1 MPGKPPADFIA
12 ITDEMSTAQLERSLG
27 PMREKAQSGDRI
39 AQDIVGWTE
48 DVLKERARTDN
59 QPVIGADGHSYTQ
72 REYREKR
79 ERDNAD
85 AALGAMTGNFASA
98 VVFKLTGDAHLA
110 ELAGGL
116 FSAAGG
122 TAKGYNENRQMSA
135 PDPAPTSPPSGS
147 PPRRE
152 VEPPSGSDES
162 SSNGSGSG
170 DGSGAGSAA
179 AQNTGG
185 GLDLEW
191 ITWAD
196 VLAFAEAVFGLPD
209 DVVAAAREL
218 SAAGVPPSE
227 ATADFLSL
235 FAAGVGSSSP
245 PDAADEATGSTDGGA
260 GGALPAQAPST
271 GLDDDSDFDME
282 REAAEAEADLEADV
296 TPSTYDMRQDVSS
309 GAGMPSPTG
318 VTPAS
323 DDGSTSDDAGDL
335 SYLDDGDAAGSEE
348 GEGREDDPGD
358 DEGELAYLDDDAEDP
373 ELSYL
378 DGAGGAE
385 DPGSPDGEAGVA
397 EDAAGD
403 GYDGGDSDG
412 GDSGGEAVVVTGAA

>member
-1 MPGKPPADFIA
+1 MPGKPPADFTA
-12 ITDEMSTAQLERSLG
+12 ITDKMSTAQLERSLG
-27 PMREKAQSGDRI
+27 PMREKAESGDRI

-59 QPVIGADGHSYTQ
+59 QLVIGADGHSYTQ

-79 ERDNAD
+79 ERDNAG

-98 VVFKLTGDAHLA
+98 LVFKLTGDAHLA

-135 PDPAPTSPPSGS
+135 PDPAPTNPPSGS
-147 PPRRE
+147 PPRRD

-162 SSNGSGSG
+162 SSSGTGSG
-170 DGSGAGSAA
+170 DSGAGSAVA
-179 AQNTGG
+179 PITGG

-209 DVVAAAREL
+209 DVIAAAREL

-227 ATADFLSL
+227 TTADFLSL
-235 FAAGVGSSSP
+235 FAAGAGSSST
-245 PDAADEATGSTDGGA
+245 PDALAPATEEAAGSTEGGA

-271 GLDDDSDFDME
+271 GLSDDSDFDLE
-282 REAAEAEADLEADV
+282 REAAEAEADLETDV
-296 TPSTYDMRQDVSS
+296 TPSTYDMWQDVSA

-323 DDGSTSDDAGDL
+323 DAGSTSENPGDL
-335 SYLDDGDAAGSEE
+335 SYLDGGDGAGSEG
-348 GEGREDDPGD
+348 GEGLEDDSGD
-358 DEGELAYLDDDAEDP
+358 DEGELAYLDDDAEDL
-373 ELSYL
+373 EMSYL
-378 DGAGGAE
+378 DGAGDAE
-385 DPGSPDGEAGVA
+385 DPRSPDGEADVA

-403 GYDGGDSDG
+403 GSDG
-412 GDSGGEAVVVTGAA
+412 GDSGGGEAVVVTGAA